1 MTVMETMRAE
11 NAPFCSLHVHLSG
24 SGFSDFL
31 VEDVQSE
38 MPDSAKALVTGE
50 HAPAAGPELL
60 VSFVAKVFDC
70 SVNVA
75 IEFALKS
82 IWNHVRD
89 AARRHV
95 QSEPVLSTV
104 VIEYPSYSLT
114 LIDHSFIYSFD
125 TKTNVFDSVLIDEA
139 RSYVDKEV
147 PRGCKVLGIVA
158 PVDVVY
164 EAGARTV
171 VGKYSSRRLLLI
183 HLARNG
189 SSEFAVY
196 DSTAREYL
204 QFDAIGPDLL

>member
-50 HAPAAGPELL
+50 RAPAAGPELL

-70 SVNVA
+70 SANVA

-171 VGKYSSRRLLLI
+171 VGKHSSRRLLLI